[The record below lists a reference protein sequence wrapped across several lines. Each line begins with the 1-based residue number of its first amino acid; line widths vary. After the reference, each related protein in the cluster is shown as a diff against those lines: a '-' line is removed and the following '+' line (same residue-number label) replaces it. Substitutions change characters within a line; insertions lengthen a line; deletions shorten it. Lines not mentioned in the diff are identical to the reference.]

1 MRGFGPLSTRS
12 RASGAVR
19 GVAIAH
25 WRPLAQR
32 ATDARPNLAQ
42 RASNARFGDLLA
54 HWRPLVP
61 GKSRIGGRFV
71 PRGGRIT
78 HLARFR
84 SKESRARCPSRHT
97 APLPPAPFRLKAI
110 EGALN
115 RFQAQR
121 GVTLGPQVGRGPQP
135 AYRPQ
140 PAHRP
145 QPHAK
150 GEAAAAASPAQPHDP
165 RALRPRRRWSLPPTR
180 RAFRWRCKSRR
191 KARRWRT
198 TPAQRQ
204 PPPAEPPR

>member
-1 MRGFGPLSTRS
+1 MRF
-12 RASGAVR
+12 
-19 GVAIAH
+19 
-25 WRPLAQR
+25 W
-32 ATDARPNLAQ
+32 
-42 RASNARFGDLLA
+42 
-54 HWRPLVP
+54 PLVDK
-61 GKSRIGGRFV
+61 KSRIGGGSRRGHRALEAVSAKGDGCAAKPGAKGLQCTIWGPSRALEAFSARKVAHRGRFA
-71 PRGGRIT
+71 PRGGQIT

-140 PAHRP
+140 PARRP
-145 QPHAK
+145 PPHAK

-165 RALRPRRRWSLPPTR
+165 RALRPRRRWSLSPTR